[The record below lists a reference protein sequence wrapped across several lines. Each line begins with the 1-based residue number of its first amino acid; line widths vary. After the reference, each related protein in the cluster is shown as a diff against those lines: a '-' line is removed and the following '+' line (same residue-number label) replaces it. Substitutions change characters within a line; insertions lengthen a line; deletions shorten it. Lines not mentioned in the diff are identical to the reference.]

1 MPLKNV
7 NMTSIFTI
15 GNVPAFVEYHAY
27 GIV

>member
-1 MPLKNV
+1 LKNV
-7 NMTSIFTI
+7 NVASIFTI